1 MSVMSVTDFH
11 PSKLLDKP
19 EKKQRMR
26 ECLSLRKTDERT
38 EQPTQSVGLMH
49 EDE

>member
-11 PSKLLDKP
+11 PSGLLDKP

-26 ECLSLRKTDERT
+26 ECLSLRKTDERN